1 MNSLC
6 EISWKKGAL
15 IHCNKILLHHNNNIS
30 KNCTRLI
37 SQVRNYYGYNKNINI
52 LNGQKYI
59 NRKNHR
65 IGIFYENRY
74 NYYTSSDN
82 KKNYKKIWSNLGFI
96 IIPQQTAYII
106 ERLGKY
112 KKTLLGG
119 IHFLLPFIDK
129 VAYVFSLKEETITI
143 PNQTAITKDNVTL
156 NIDGVLYIK
165 CENPYYASYA
175 IDDAIFAV
183 TQLAQ
188 VTMRT
193 ELGKLTLDTTF
204 LERDNLNEK
213 IVKAINES
221 SKNWGIKC
229 MRYEIRDIILPVN
242 IKNAMEKQAE
252 AERRKR
258 AEILQSEG
266 ERESE
271 INIAIGK
278 KKKSI
283 LVAEGQAF
291 AIKAKADATAE
302 AIDIIANK
310 IKKLDSHN
318 AIALHIAEQYLRK
331 KITANSIANE
341 NASTLMGVANNVNS
355 LNASKKNKTYLN
367 KKYNITSSLDQNKL
381 RLKYDTLNIG
391 NVKPRKLYNNEYYAY
406 IKTSNYMNG
415 SHAYNKTSKNFKVD
429 KHFNN
434 RKYNFKSTY
443 FNDPTAQ
450 RNKNL
455 NSFKNVKIEAY

>member
-1 MNSLC
+1 MMAS
-6 EISWKKGAL
+6 KGGGCGRAL
-15 IHCNKILLHHNNNIS
+15 L
-30 KNCTRLI
+30 
-37 SQVRNYYGYNKNINI
+37 RNYPWGRDNQSKLGVARNFYTQRTVRALHISGRDI
-52 LNGQKYI
+52 
-59 NRKNHR
+59 R
-65 IGIFYENRY
+65 IGAITANHTRALH
-74 NYYTSSDN
+74 NQHRCTYYTSSDG
-82 KKNYKKIWSNLGFI
+82 KKYDKTIWSNLGI
-96 IIPQQTAYII
+96 VIIPQQTAYII

-112 KKTLLGG
+112 KKTLLAG
-119 IHFLLPFIDK
+119 IHFIIPFIDK
-129 VAYVFSLKEETITI
+129 IAYVFSLKEETITI

-165 CENPYYASYA
+165 CENPYNSSYG
-175 IDDAIFAV
+175 IEDAFFAV

-188 VTMRT
+188 VTMRS
-193 ELGKLTLDTTF
+193 ELGKLTLDATF

-283 LVAEGQAF
+283 LIAEGQSF

-302 AIDIIANK
+302 AIEIISNK
-310 IKKLDSHN
+310 IKKLDSN
-318 AIALHIAEQYLRK
+318 SAISLLIAEQYIDVFSNICK
-331 KITANSIANE
+331 
-341 NASTLMGVANNVNS
+341 NNNTVIIPAD
-355 LNASKKNKTYLN
+355 LN
-367 KKYNITSSLDQNKL
+367 NISSLISQSL
-381 RLKYDTLNIG
+381 SI
-391 NVKPRKLYNNEYYAY
+391 YNNIQNA
-406 IKTSNYMNG
+406 KRG
-415 SHAYNKTSKNFKVD
+415 SS
-429 KHFNN
+429 
-434 RKYNFKSTY
+434 
-443 FNDPTAQ
+443 PPQ
-450 RNKNL
+450 
-455 NSFKNVKIEAY
+455 IEALPHDDLAHSEAKD

>member
-6 EISWKKGAL
+6 EISWKRGAL
-15 IHCNKILLHHNNNIS
+15 IHCNKILLHHNNNNIS
-30 KNCTRLI
+30 KNCIRLI
-37 SQVRNYYGYNKNINI
+37 SQVRNCYGYNKNINI
-52 LNGQKYI
+52 LSGQKYI

-302 AIDIIANK
+302 AIEIIANK

-318 AIALHIAEQYLRK
+318 AIALHIAEQYIEAFSNICKNNNTVVIPADL
-331 KITANSIANE
+331 
-341 NASTLMGVANNVNS
+341 NNVGGLISQS
-355 LNASKKNKTYLN
+355 LSIYKNIKSSQKKEPHLMQTNDY
-367 KKYNITSSLDQNKL
+367 S
-381 RLKYDTLNIG
+381 G
-391 NVKPRKLYNNEYYAY
+391 ENVLSQSDEK
-406 IKTSNYMNG
+406 
-415 SHAYNKTSKNFKVD
+415 
-429 KHFNN
+429 FNN
-434 RKYNFKSTY
+434 DT
-443 FNDPTAQ
+443 
-450 RNKNL
+450 
-455 NSFKNVKIEAY
+455 

>member
-15 IHCNKILLHHNNNIS
+15 VHCNKILLRHNNIS
-30 KNCTRLI
+30 KNCTKLI
-37 SQVRNYYGYNKNINI
+37 SQVRNFCDYNKNININI

-59 NRKNHR
+59 SQKNHR
-65 IGIFYENRY
+65 ISIFCENRC

-82 KKNYKKIWSNLGFI
+82 KKNYKKIWSSLGFI

-129 VAYVFSLKEETITI
+129 VAYIFSLKEETITI

-165 CENPYYASYA
+165 CDNPYNASYA

-283 LVAEGQAF
+283 LIAEGQAF

-318 AIALHIAEQYLRK
+318 AISLLIAEQYIEAFSNICKNNNTVVIPADL
-331 KITANSIANE
+331 
-341 NASTLMGVANNVNS
+341 NNVGS
-355 LNASKKNKTYLN
+355 LISQ
-367 KKYNITSSLDQNKL
+367 SLS
-381 RLKYDTLNIG
+381 I
-391 NVKPRKLYNNEYYAY
+391 YNN
-406 IKTSNYMNG
+406 IKNSQKKEPHQIQNNDYSSENLLLQSDEKNNNG
-415 SHAYNKTSKNFKVD
+415 T
-429 KHFNN
+429 
-434 RKYNFKSTY
+434 
-443 FNDPTAQ
+443 
-450 RNKNL
+450 
-455 NSFKNVKIEAY
+455 